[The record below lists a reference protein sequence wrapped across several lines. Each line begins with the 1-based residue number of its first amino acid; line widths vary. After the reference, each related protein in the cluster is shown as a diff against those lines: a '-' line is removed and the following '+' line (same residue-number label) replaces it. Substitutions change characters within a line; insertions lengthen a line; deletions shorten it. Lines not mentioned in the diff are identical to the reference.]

1 MKYTLLVI
9 GLVTTLSALT
19 QEYQA
24 AKKVRAGIFLFQI
37 RERFD
42 SVDTRHLEKLKEQ

>member
-19 QEYQA
+19 LWAQA
-24 AKKVRAGIFLFQI
+24 P
-37 RERFD
+37 
-42 SVDTRHLEKLKEQ
+42 KLVEGM

>member
-24 AKKVRAGIFLFQI
+24 AKKVRAGAATAQFV
-37 RERFD
+37 RVEGM
-42 SVDTRHLEKLKEQ
+42 